1 MMLKWL
7 LTLLLPLALAT
18 PAIAAEKP
26 VEVMVLGSYHFG
38 NPGMDVNNIK
48 VDSVLTPEKQKQ
60 LDTVAKALLTFK
72 PTRVMV
78 ERESDEPDFAMD
90 AYIRFTPESLKTA
103 ANETDQIGYRVAN
116 LAGLKIVHGIDE
128 QPKDGEPDYFPYS
141 AMEDAAKRFGQT
153 GIIDAS
159 MAPMKVSL
167 AQFEKDQ
174 KTRTV
179 AELLTMV
186 NTDPIYTKMND
197 YYSWLKI
204 GDKDAQA
211 GADLNAMWYLRN
223 AKIFGKLMMVAKP
236 GDRVLVVYG
245 AGHNYWLRH
254 FASIVP
260 GYVSVD
266 PVPYLKKAAAGR

>member
-1 MMLKWL
+1 MFKRL
-7 LTLLLPLALAT
+7 LTLLMPLALAT

-26 VEVMVLGSYHFG
+26 VEVMVLGAYHFG

-48 VDSVLTPEKQKQ
+48 VDSVLTPDKQKQ
-60 LDTVAKALLTFK
+60 LEAVAKVLLTFK

-78 ERESDEPDFAMD
+78 ERESEAPDFALE
-90 AYIRFTPESLKTA
+90 AYTRFTPESLKTA

-128 QPKDGEPDYFPYS
+128 QPKYGEPDYFPYGP
-141 AMEDAAKRFGQT
+141 MQDVAKQHGQAD
-153 GIIDAS
+153 I
-159 MAPMKVSL
+159 MKTANLPVQAEL
-167 AQFEKDQ
+167 MQFEIEQ
-174 KTRTV
+174 KTKTV
-179 AELLTMV
+179 AELLIGT
-186 NTDPIYTKMND
+186 NTSPIYTNMGVE
-197 YYSWLKI
+197 YSYLKI
-204 GDKDAQA
+204 GDKDDQA

-223 AKIFGKLMMVAKP
+223 AKIFGKLMQVAKP

-254 FASIVP
+254 FAREVP

-266 PVPYLKKAAAGR
+266 PVPYLKKAAGGR